1 MIPVKYIVPLQLI
14 SFIKYNKLM
23 KKHLHIL
30 GIGGSFMAGVA
41 VIAQQLGFR
50 VTGSDL
56 KLYPPMSDRLKDA
69 GISYFEGYSEGA
81 FKERPDEVIIGNA
94 LSRGNPALEYV
105 LNNKLPYN
113 SGAQWLAENVLF
125 KKHVLAVSGTHGKTT
140 TTSILVWI
148 LEVAGKK
155 PGYLIG
161 GAAKNFATTAQ
172 LGEGDYF
179 VIEADEYD
187 TAFFDKRSKFLHYR
201 PRTLIMNNLE
211 FDHGDIFDDLNA
223 IKKQFQYLLRTVPSE
238 GSVIYPENDANVVD
252 VVARGLYSPAK
263 KLNGSEWSYQI
274 KNDGGEFS
282 VLHYKKEFCHIRWSQ
297 FGEHNVK
304 NALAAIVAATEIG
317 INAKT
322 ITQALAT
329 FEGVR
334 RRLDLFATLN
344 EVSFYDDFAHHPTA
358 IASTL
363 SALRKKVGKARV
375 IAVAEFASN
384 TMKAGM
390 HGLSDIAHSFDQAD
404 QVFLLNTKGASWQ
417 TPEFAR
423 EFSQPFMA
431 LDNVDEI
438 IIQLKKNLKPQDHVV
453 LLSNKSFDGI
463 YKKII
468 ERLS

>member
-1 MIPVKYIVPLQLI
+1 MT
-14 SFIKYNKLM
+14 
-23 KKHLHIL
+23 KHIHIL
-30 GIGGSFMAGVA
+30 GIGGTFMAGVA
-41 VIAQQLGFR
+41 VIAQQMGFK

-56 KLYPPMSDRLKDA
+56 KLYPPMSDRLKEA
-69 GISYFEGYSEGA
+69 GISYFEGYSADA
-81 FKERPDEVIIGNA
+81 FLDRPDEVIIGNA
-94 LSRGNPALEYV
+94 LSRGNPAVEYV
-105 LNNKLPYN
+105 LNTNLPYN
-113 SGAQWLAENVLF
+113 SGAQWLAENILF
-125 KKHVLAVSGTHGKTT
+125 NKHVLAVSGTHGKTT
-140 TTSILVWI
+140 TTSILTWI
-148 LEVAGKK
+148 LQFAGKK

-238 GSVIYPENDANVVD
+238 GCVIYPENDANLVD
-252 VVARGLYSPAK
+252 VVQRGLYSRAQ

-282 VLHYKKEFCHIRWSQ
+282 VLHQGKEFCQIQWSQ

-304 NALAAIVAATEIG
+304 NALAAIVAAHEIG
-317 INAKT
+317 IEAKT
-322 ITQALAT
+322 ITQALAK

-344 EVSFYDDFAHHPTA
+344 NICFYDDFAHHPTA

-363 SALRKKVGKARV
+363 AALRKKVGKARV

-390 HGLSDIAHSFDQAD
+390 HGLAEIAHSFDEAD
-404 QVFLLNTKGASWQ
+404 QVYLLNTKGASWQ
-417 TPEFAR
+417 TPEFTR
-423 EFSQPFMA
+423 EFKQPFMA

-438 IIQLKKNLKPQDHVV
+438 VVQLQRNLKPQDHVV

-468 ERLS
+468 ENLG